1 MNILYTATS
10 ANGQRASVALQE
22 CGIDY
27 EARLVDLAGGEHH
40 SEELL
45 RLNPFARIPF
55 LQLDDGTTIYSSMAV
70 AMYAARQSGKFLPPD
85 EDLDAMYHWLGIIM
99 TDLTPS
105 FAGKF
110 YLGVLSPEKCD
121 WGVEF
126 YTGVIQRYLAAIDAH
141 LADSEYF
148 LPSGISVVDLLFYPT
163 AATSL
168 ASLPEAADTYPNISR
183 WASLVGARE
192 AVQRGMAPPA

>member
-110 YLGVLSPEKCD
+110 YLGVLSLGCRVLHWRHP
-121 WGVEF
+121 
-126 YTGVIQRYLAAIDAH
+126 AIPRCH
-141 LADSEYF
+141 RCT
-148 LPSGISVVDLLFYPT
+148 PG
-163 AATSL
+163 
-168 ASLPEAADTYPNISR
+168 
-183 WASLVGARE
+183 
-192 AVQRGMAPPA
+192 